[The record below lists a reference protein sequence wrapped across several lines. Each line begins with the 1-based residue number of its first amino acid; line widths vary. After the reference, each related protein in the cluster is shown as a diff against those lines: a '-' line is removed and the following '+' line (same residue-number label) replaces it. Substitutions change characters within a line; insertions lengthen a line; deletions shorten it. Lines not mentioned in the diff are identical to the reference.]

1 MDRVMF
7 DMKNQNSLISLA
19 YIKVSDN
26 PLRVFCNYILYLLM
40 KEPEQAMRAD
50 LLKDRLL
57 QEFGISM
64 PQQLINNCIR
74 ILQKQGEVT
83 RLDHGAGYRVA
94 DTKFDVDVFE
104 RTRLQLH
111 EHEEALLNSL
121 IEFVRERYKKTW
133 SKDESRQNLSLFLDK
148 EGYGAQLFLQ
158 KNLEIEGRKVSP
170 SLYIGRYIDFIQK
183 QPGAIEKTYLE
194 EVVNGMMVLQGIRQT
209 EDYQQSKQQKFKGT
223 VFYLDTKLVLRALGF
238 SWKAQVDSVREMVRL
253 LREKY
258 EARIGIFPQT
268 LTEVEN
274 ALSSAGNAI
283 KNHRPVR
290 DLELKLYSELYPEE
304 ASMMLDY
311 LSSLKELLKREL
323 GIEEITTMDWNSS
336 DAQKYHIDTKAIA
349 DYIEE
354 KCGWKRGSVDY
365 DVEIINQINIL
376 RKADYTQQYGG
387 KSRLSVFVTSN
398 SKLAYTFRD
407 YINESEENGKGW
419 SSHALPVISDNMLLY
434 RVWLPFA
441 TEFSDLP
448 ALTLSRFAYSAQS
461 EGIVF
466 FEEFRKVAAGLDRT
480 RNVDLISTTEATRRK
495 LEDILIRETD
505 GELDQMTAEVVAT
518 SFEECVRME
527 HMDLVEENKD
537 LSERVGA
544 RESQVIQLLAKDYVN
559 KLGWMRILL
568 FSAKYWWLLGFC
580 VLFIVTFAISENVY
594 LRSISA
600 IPILIQL
607 LQFVIDKFVDDRGLR
622 FYVYDRA
629 LAFVKRRY
637 VKTISAGVENAGYA
651 SDKEAVVEYCLS
663 HTAVFNKA
671 KGRQLVETC
680 K

>member
-1 MDRVMF
+1 MDRVTL
-7 DMKNQNSLISLA
+7 DMKNQNSLLSLA

-40 KEPEQAMRAD
+40 KEPGQAMRAD
-50 LLKDRLL
+50 LLKDKLL
-57 QEFGISM
+57 QEFGINM

-94 DTKFDVDVFE
+94 DTKFDVDEFE

-111 EHEEALLNSL
+111 EHEEVLLKSL
-121 IEFVRERYKKTW
+121 IEFISERYKKTW
-133 SKDESRQNLSLFLDK
+133 SKDDARQHLSYFLDK

-158 KNLEIEGRKVSP
+158 KRLEIEGRKISP

-183 QPGAIEKTYLE
+183 QADAIEKTYLE

-253 LREKY
+253 LRDKY

-268 LTEVEN
+268 LTEVAN

-283 KNHRPVR
+283 KKHRPVR

-311 LSSLKELLKREL
+311 LPNLKDLLKREL
-323 GIEEITTMDWNSS
+323 GVEETTTIDWNSS
-336 DAQKYHIDTKAIA
+336 DAQKYHIDTKGIS
-349 DYIEE
+349 DYIED

-376 RKADYTQQYGG
+376 RKADYTQPYGS
-387 KSRLSVFVTSN
+387 KNRLPVFVTSN

-407 YINESEENGKGW
+407 YINESDENGKGW

-480 RNVDLISTTEATRRK
+480 RNVDLISTTEAARRK

-505 GELDQMTAEVVAT
+505 GELDQMTAEVAAT
-518 SFEECVRME
+518 SFDECVRME
-527 HMDLVEENKD
+527 HIDLVQENRD
-537 LSERVGA
+537 LCERA
-544 RESQVIQLLAKDYVN
+544 ETRESQVIQLLAKDYIN
-559 KLGWMRILL
+559 KLGWMRVLL
-568 FSAKYWWLLGFC
+568 LAAKYWWLLGFC
-580 VLFIVTFAISENVY
+580 VLFTVTSAISENVY
-594 LRSISA
+594 FRSISML
-600 IPILIQL
+600 PIMIQLIQ
-607 LQFVIDKFVDDRGLR
+607 FAIDKFVDDRSLR
-622 FYVYDRA
+622 FCVYDKA
-629 LAFVKRRY
+629 LTFVRRRY
-637 VKTISAGVENAGYA
+637 AKKISSRVEAAGYA
-651 SDKEAVVEYCLS
+651 SDKEAVVDYCLS
-663 HTAVFNKA
+663 HTAVFNKT
-671 KGRQLVETC
+671 RD
-680 K
+680 

>member
-1 MDRVMF
+1 MNRVIF

-40 KEPEQAMRAD
+40 KEPGHAMRVD
-50 LLKDRLL
+50 LLKDQLL
-57 QEFGISM
+57 QEFGLSM

-94 DTKFDVDVFE
+94 DTKFDIDAFE
-104 RTRLQLH
+104 KKRMQLH
-111 EHEEALLNSL
+111 EHEEALLKSL
-121 IEFVRERYKKTW
+121 IEFVSERYKKTW
-133 SKDESRQNLSLFLDK
+133 SKDDARQNLSYFLDK

-158 KNLEIEGRKVSP
+158 KSLEIEGRKISP

-183 QPGAIEKTYLE
+183 QPDAIERTYLE

-209 EDYQQSKQQKFKGT
+209 EDYQQNKQQKFKGT

-253 LREKY
+253 LRDKY

-274 ALSSAGNAI
+274 ALSAAGNAI

-311 LSSLKELLKREL
+311 LSSLKGLLKREL
-323 GIEEITTMDWNSS
+323 GIDETTTMDWNSS
-336 DAQKYHIDTKAIA
+336 DAQRYHIDTKAIA
-349 DYIEE
+349 DYIEQ

-376 RKADYTQQYGG
+376 RKADYTQPYGS
-387 KSRLSVFVTSN
+387 KSRLPVFVTSN

-505 GELDQMTAEVVAT
+505 GELDQLTSEVVAT

-527 HMDLVEENKD
+527 HIDLVEENKD
-537 LSERVGA
+537 LSERVGT
-544 RESQVIQLLAKDYVN
+544 RESQVIQLLAKDYVD
-559 KLGWMRILL
+559 KLGWLRILL
-568 FSAKYWWLLGFC
+568 FASKYWWLLGFG
-580 VLFIVTFAISENVY
+580 VLFAVTSAISENVY
-594 LRSISA
+594 FRSISA

-607 LQFVIDKFVDDRGLR
+607 VQFAIDKYIDDRGLR
-622 FYVYDRA
+622 FCVYDKT

-637 VKTISAGVENAGYA
+637 IKKISAGLENAGYA
-651 SDKEAVVEYCLS
+651 SDKDAVVKYCLS
-663 HTAVFNKA
+663 HTAVLN
-671 KGRQLVETC
+671 ETRTF
-680 K
+680 